1 MKSLVTRFHLLL
13 LSVTLAITGVG
24 FFRIPADFAFPA
36 HWTGSTAD
44 WQWPRDMALPVA
56 PIMIIV
62 LMAVFFAIGRALTAN
77 HYAKV
82 QHILDPALT
91 LALLVIASTQ
101 LGLLFT
107 GIGSDLDFVR
117 GTGFWL
123 GAVMVVLGI
132 VLFEAERHTYAG
144 LRLPWPIASDG
155 AWRLAHRAAGLV
167 SGLAGLGLLAAAWFD
182 VGTGI
187 LVMGFAGALL
197 APPLVAGIAT
207 LAGRQLYRSRA

>member
-1 MKSLVTRFHLLL
+1 MQILVTRFHLLL

-24 FFRIPADFAFPA
+24 LLRIPADYGFPA

-44 WQWPRDMALPVA
+44 WVWPRDFALSVA
-56 PIMIIV
+56 PILIVV
-62 LMAVFFAIGRALTAN
+62 LMAVFFLIGRALTKN

-117 GTGFWL
+117 GTAMWL
-123 GAVMVVLGI
+123 GAALLVLGI

-144 LRLPWPIASDG
+144 LRLPWPIKSDRT
-155 AWRLAHRAAGLV
+155 WRLAHRAAGLV
-167 SGLAGLGLLAAAWFD
+167 SGLAGAGLLAAAWFD
-182 VGTGI
+182 IGTGL
-187 LVMGFAGALL
+187 LVLGFAVALL
-197 APPLVAGIAT
+197 APPLVAALAT
-207 LAGRQLYRSRA
+207 LLGRRL